1 MEAWGKNS
9 VIPISNWTT
18 LQLKSLIKDISKF
31 YGVEFGEVNNKYLL
45 KSFEGEDNDKGR
57 REFYPTEEVFDNIKN
72 NISNNETKQ
81 THSKD
86 EILKKDKLNSLGDNI
101 LEKHKKI

>member
-1 MEAWGKNS
+1 MLAVKW
-9 VIPISNWTT
+9 
-18 LQLKSLIKDISKF
+18 LLILIIL
-31 YGVEFGEVNNKYLL
+31 YLL
-45 KSFEGEDNDKGR
+45 YSNIKSIYLTTIKHNEKIKIDQEIIDSSNR
-57 REFYPTEEVFDNIKN
+57 PSQTEEVFDNIKN